1 MEDLV
6 TTDRRFAAFS
16 KDALP
21 PRMSTLPQGGMC
33 ISAFLV
39 ISKKGEPADVLMG
52 RINKNSEWD
61 HIGAIPRKKLEGFAS
76 GWMLPSSH
84 LMLFETPEGAARRI
98 LREQLGIRNQAL
110 GGPLT
115 FSDTS
120 GTSNHWDLGF
130 IFTGE
135 KETAPSNAAWDE
147 LKFVDMAKLKRDE
160 IVRSQL
166 DVLTYAGKLVV
177 K

>member
-1 MEDLV
+1 VEDLV

-21 PRMSTLPQGGMC
+21 PRINTLPQGGMC
-33 ISAFLV
+33 ISAFVV
-39 ISKKGEPADVLMG
+39 ISKKGEQGSVLMG
-52 RINKNSEWD
+52 RLNKNAEWD
-61 HIGAIPRKKLEGFAS
+61 HIGALDGKRVERFAS

-84 LMLFETPEGAARRI
+84 LILFETPEGAARRI
-98 LREQLGIRNQAL
+98 LREQLGIRNQSL
-110 GGPLT
+110 DGPLT
-115 FSDTS
+115 FADTS

-135 KETAPSNAAWDE
+135 REPTPSSAAWDE
-147 LKFVDMAKLKRDE
+147 LKFVDVAKLKRDE

-166 DVLTYAGKLVV
+166 DVLAYAGKLGT
-177 K
+177 

>member
-1 MEDLV
+1 MS
-6 TTDRRFAAFS
+6 TDRRFAAFS

-21 PRMSTLPQGGMC
+21 PRMNTLPQGGMC

-39 ISKKGEPADVLMG
+39 ISKKGEPGNVLMG

-61 HIGAIPRKKLEGFAS
+61 HIGAIPKKKLEGFAS
-76 GWMLPSSH
+76 GWMLPSSR
-84 LMLFETPEGAARRI
+84 LMLFETPEGAVRRK
-98 LREQLGIRNQAL
+98 LREQLGIKNQAL

-115 FSDTS
+115 FSETS
-120 GTSNHWDLGF
+120 GASNHWDLGF

-135 KETAPSNAAWDE
+135 REASPSNDAWDE
-147 LKFVDMAKLKRDE
+147 LKFVDVAKLTRDE

>member
-1 MEDLV
+1 VEDLV

-21 PRMSTLPQGGMC
+21 PRMNSLPQGGMC

-39 ISKKGEPADVLMG
+39 VSKRGEPGNVLMG
-52 RINKNSEWD
+52 RINKNAEWD
-61 HIGAIPRKKLEGFAS
+61 HIGALDGKRVERFAS

-98 LREQLGIRNQAL
+98 LREQLGIRSQTL
-110 GGPLT
+110 GGPLA

-135 KETAPSNAAWDE
+135 RETSPSSAAWDE
-147 LKFVDMAKLKRDE
+147 LKFVEVAKLKRDE

-177 K
+177 R

>member
-1 MEDLV
+1 M

-21 PRMSTLPQGGMC
+21 PRMNTLPQGGMC

-39 ISKKGEPADVLMG
+39 ISKKGEPDNVLMG

-61 HIGAIPRKKLEGFAS
+61 HIEAIPRKKLEGFAS

-84 LMLFETPEGAARRI
+84 LMLFETPEGAARRM

-135 KETAPSNAAWDE
+135 REASPFSDAWDE
-147 LKFVDMAKLKRDE
+147 LRFVDVAKLKRDE

-166 DVLTYAGKLVV
+166 DVLTYAGKLAV